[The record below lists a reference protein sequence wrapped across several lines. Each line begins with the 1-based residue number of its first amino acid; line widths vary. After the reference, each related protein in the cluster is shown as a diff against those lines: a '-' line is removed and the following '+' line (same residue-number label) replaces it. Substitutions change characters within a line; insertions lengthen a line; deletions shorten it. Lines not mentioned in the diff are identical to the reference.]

1 MQFVH
6 PGTDR
11 AVIALLAT
19 ALCLTISLVAVSAA
33 KSAAHAE
40 SRAIERSLQRGVGV
54 GIVRF
59 AHNRAA
65 LAYAEAAR

>member
-1 MQFVH
+1 MQIIH

-11 AVIALLAT
+11 AVTALLAT

-40 SRAIERSLQRGVGV
+40 TRVMESSVHYGVGA
-54 GIVRF
+54 GIVGF

-65 LAYAEAAR
+65 LAHVEAAR

>member
-19 ALCLTISLVAVSAA
+19 ALCLTISLVVVSAA

-40 SRAIERSLQRGVGV
+40 SRAIERSLQCSGDV
-54 GIVRF
+54 GIAWF

-65 LAYAEAAR
+65 LAHGEAVW